1 MVLLLKSLKTFLFSF
16 LKTSRDARHGKK
28 INHIYVKYLM
38 RLTKITSRSGDK
50 NLKELNK
57 EWPPIRT
64 ERVGAISSSRH
75 VQNFFCSDKPKI
87 CRFLL

>member
-38 RLTKITSRSGDK
+38 RLTKIT
-50 NLKELNK
+50 
-57 EWPPIRT
+57 T
-64 ERVGAISSSRH
+64 ES
-75 VQNFFCSDKPKI
+75 Q
-87 CRFLL
+87 